1 MNNKIF
7 DNINGYKLD
16 EEQRNAILSNSKY
29 NMIIA
34 GAGSGKTLTMI
45 GKILYLINI
54 KKINPEEILCISFTN
69 EAVNSLKKKIN
80 NPKVKVFTFHKL
92 AIHILNQT
100 DFYYEF
106 APNNYLAETIDIFFT
121 QANFSQFLKVQIKKT
136 FKTLIIPSNLI
147 KHKNYQEIK
156 KVLISFIN
164 LYYANNLSLNDLKIF
179 LKQDK
184 NHLLFLIYAI
194 INFYEKEKTKNHF
207 LDFDDLIKNATKL
220 CKHNLPF
227 KEIIIDEFQDTSM
240 LRLDFIKEII
250 KNSNTNLTVVGDD
263 FQSIYKFSGCNLDIF
278 LNFQN
283 YFPKTKIHKIQNTY
297 RNSNELIKIAGDFV
311 MKNKLQIQKNL
322 KSNIH
327 LKNPIKLIYF
337 FNRYKILLKTI
348 NNIKNGEV
356 LILGRNNFDIYKYIP
371 KDKITWLEDGYFKLE
386 NYNYNL
392 RYLTIH
398 KSKGLESDNVIII
411 NLEDNEN
418 GFPSKKRNHNILK
431 YFNTKENF
439 LYEEERR
446 LFYVALTR
454 TKNYCY
460 LVIPFFKPS
469 IFIKEIKK
477 AITRF

>member
-7 DNINGYKLD
+7 DDVNGYKLD
-16 EEQRNAILSNSKY
+16 EEQRKAILSNSKY

-54 KKINPEEILCISFTN
+54 KKINPEEIVCISFTN
-69 EAVNSLKKKIN
+69 EAVNSLKNKIN
-80 NPKVKVFTFHKL
+80 NSKIKVFTFHKL

-100 DFYYEF
+100 DVYYEF
-106 APNNYLAETIDIFFT
+106 APNNYLEKTIDNFFK
-121 QANFSQFLKVQIKKT
+121 QSNFSRFLKLQIKKS
-136 FKTLIIPSNLI
+136 FKTYLIPSNLT

-156 KVLISFIN
+156 KTLISFIN
-164 LYYANNLSLNDLKIF
+164 LYYANNLTLNDLKIF
-179 LKQDK
+179 IKQDK
-184 NHLLFLIYAI
+184 SPLLFLIYAI
-194 INFYEKEKTKNHF
+194 INFYEKEKTNNHF
-207 LDFDDLIKNATKL
+207 LDFDDLIKKATKL
-220 CKHNLPF
+220 CSKHNLPF
-227 KEIIIDEFQDTSM
+227 KEIIIDEFQDTSI

-250 KNSNTNLTVVGDD
+250 KNSNANLTVVGDD

-283 YFPKTKIHKIQNTY
+283 YFPNTKIHKIQNTY

-311 MKNKLQIQKNL
+311 MKNKLQIKKSL

-327 LKNPIKLIYF
+327 LENPIKLIYF
-337 FNRYKILLKTI
+337 FNPYKILLKIIKKI
-348 NNIKNGEV
+348 NNGEI

-371 KDKITWLEDGYFKLE
+371 KDKIIWLENGYFKLE
-386 NYNYNL
+386 NYNYKL

-418 GFPSKKRNHNILK
+418 GFPSKK
-431 YFNTKENF
+431 
-439 LYEEERR
+439 
-446 LFYVALTR
+446 
-454 TKNYCY
+454 
-460 LVIPFFKPS
+460 KP
-469 IFIKEIKK
+469 
-477 AITRF
+477 

>member
-7 DNINGYKLD
+7 DNVNGYKLD
-16 EEQRNAILSNSKY
+16 EEQRNAILSNAKY

-54 KKINPEEILCISFTN
+54 KNIKPEEILCISFTN
-69 EAVNSLKKKIN
+69 EAVNSLKNKIN
-80 NPKVKVFTFHKL
+80 NPKVKVFTFHRL
-92 AIHILNQT
+92 AIYLLNQT
-100 DFYYEF
+100 DTYYEF
-106 APNNYLAETIDIFFT
+106 APSDFLSKTIDKFFLQEPLST
-121 QANFSQFLKVQIKKT
+121 FLKTQIKKS
-136 FKTLIIPSNLI
+136 FKLFLITKDLT

-156 KVLISFIN
+156 KTIITFIN
-164 LYYANNLSLNDLKIF
+164 LYYANNLSFENLKTFLNQK
-179 LKQDK
+179 KSP
-184 NHLLFLIYAI
+184 LLFLIYAI
-194 INFYEKEKTKNHF
+194 IHFYEKEKIQNHY
-207 LDFDDLIKNATKL
+207 LDFDDLIKEATKL
-220 CKHNLPF
+220 CKQNLAF
-227 KEIIIDEFQDTSM
+227 KEIIIDEFQDTSL
-240 LRLDFIKEII
+240 LRLDLIKEII
-250 KNSNTNLTVVGDD
+250 KNSNANLTVVGDD

-283 YFPKTKIHKIQNTY
+283 YFPNTKIHKIQNTY

-311 MKNKLQIQKNL
+311 MKNKIQIHKDL

-327 LKNPIKLIYF
+327 LENPIKLIYF
-337 FNRYKILLKTI
+337 FDRYKTILKTI
-348 NNIKNGEV
+348 KAIKNGEI

-371 KDKITWLEDGYFKLE
+371 KDKITWLKDGYFKLE

-398 KSKGLESDNVIII
+398 KSKGLECDNVILI
-411 NLEDNEN
+411 NLENYEN
-418 GFPSKKRNHNILK
+418 GFPSQKKNHQILN
-431 YFNTKENF
+431 FINQKENF

-460 LVIPFFKPS
+460 ILIPYFNPS
-469 IFIKEIKK
+469 VFIKELKK
-477 AITRF
+477 AITRL